1 MELLYKIKRHKGIY
15 LGFYSKDLE
24 TQLETAPLVIPRE
37 HGIKVFCGQIVYS
50 EKKQK
55 EIIKSIVKD
64 FTQIIEKYISDKD
77 FWKIT
82 IQILIENA
90 CKHNIISTTDPLSIN
105 VVIDNNKVIVSNNI
119 APRPIPADSTGL
131 GLKGLKEK
139 YKIIANKKIE
149 IKQTDTTFSV
159 AVPLMT
165 RHEIE

>member
-1 MELLYKIKRHKGIY
+1 MRIIP
-15 LGFYSKDLE
+15 
-24 TQLETAPLVIPRE
+24 TA
-37 HGIKVFCGQIVYS
+37 
-50 EKKQK
+50 
-55 EIIKSIVKD
+55 
-64 FTQIIEKYISDKD
+64 
-77 FWKIT
+77 